1 MHSHQFFMKQALKE
15 AQKAM
20 MKDEVPIGAVI
31 VVNDQVVA
39 RGHNLR
45 EETNDPTA
53 HAEIVA
59 IRKLT
64 KKKQS
69 WRLEDAKIY
78 VTIEPCSMCAG
89 AILWTRMQ
97 AIVYGAKDEK
107 GGACGT
113 CYNLFDQKGLNH
125 TLEIVAGV
133 REAECRDIVQE
144 FFKKKRSNKL

>member
-1 MHSHQFFMKQALKE
+1 MHSDQFFMKQALKE
-15 AQKAM
+15 AGKAYHRG
-20 MKDEVPIGAVI
+20 EVPIGAVI
-31 VVNDQVVA
+31 VIDDRVVA

-45 EETNDPTA
+45 ETTSDPTA

-69 WRLEDAKIY
+69 WRLENAKIF

-97 AIVYGAKDEK
+97 AIIFGAKDEK

-113 CYNLFDQKGLNH
+113 CYNLFEQKGLNH
-125 TLEIVAGV
+125 SLTIQGGV
-133 REAECRDIVQE
+133 REEECRTIVQQ
-144 FFKKKRSNKL
+144 FFRERRNQK